1 MPQSGREQ
9 YRPPA
14 VLALFADP
22 HRMVEAVKEFRAKGY
37 RGLDT
42 YTPYPV
48 HGLSEAM
55 GLKESWMPR
64 VTKAAFFTGVCLA
77 FTFEAWTMAWA
88 WPLNIAGKPF
98 VSVPAYMPVTFEGG
112 ILIAGISTFIAV
124 LIAGRLVPAPNF
136 TSLDASLTNDRFGL
150 YVPVRPYEAANV
162 QEQLRELGAEEVR
175 NLA

>member
-1 MPQSGREQ
+1 MSSK

-14 VLALFADP
+14 VLALFLDP
-22 HRMVEAVKEFRAKGY
+22 ERLLAAIKAVREQGY
-37 RGLDT
+37 RGIDA

-48 HGLSEAM
+48 HGLSDAL
-55 GLKESWMPR
+55 GLKISWMPR
-64 VTKAAFFTGVCLA
+64 VTKTAFFAGAGLG

-98 VSVPAYMPVTFEGG
+98 ISVPAYMPVTFESG

-124 LIAGRLVPAPNF
+124 LIAARLRPAPDFKN
-136 TSLDASLTNDRFGL
+136 LDDSLTNDRFGL
-150 YVPVRPYEAANV
+150 YVPVRPYEQANV
-162 QEQLRELGAEEVR
+162 QELLTSLGAEEVR

>member
-1 MPQSGREQ
+1 MSSK

-14 VLALFADP
+14 VLALFLDP
-22 HRMVEAVKEFRAKGY
+22 ERLLAAIKAVREQGY
-37 RGLDT
+37 RGIDA

-48 HGLSEAM
+48 HGLSDAL
-55 GLKESWMPR
+55 GLKISWMPR
-64 VTKAAFFTGVCLA
+64 VTKTAFFVGAGLG

-98 VSVPAYMPVTFEGG
+98 ISVPAYMPVTFESG

-124 LIAGRLVPAPNF
+124 LIAGRLRPAPDFKN
-136 TSLDASLTNDRFGL
+136 LDDSLTNDRFGL
-150 YVPVRPYEAANV
+150 YVPVRPYEQANV
-162 QEQLRELGAEEVR
+162 QELLTSLGAEEVR